1 MAETDTLAFQST
13 GTGASTG
20 TGTGPK
26 LTDGPPPPEGS
37 DNVGKFFW
45 NKFQICKQEKDRLNM
60 HSKWMRNY
68 ELKRGRHFRTTTS
81 KWPLVPINIFY
92 IAVSRTKAHL
102 TDSKPRFEIVAHD
115 ENSQDQAPMMNAA
128 ANNWYKRT
136 QQLKKHSDSIDNGET
151 YGSTIEKMVFN
162 PALEGGKGD
171 IEAVVNDPFK
181 IFPWPGVREI
191 QNMPYFFEIEVLELE
206 DIQRIWP
213 ETGKDVQPDMQFSTS
228 TLVGKEREL
237 IKAGTLANHRAM
249 DNLPNNFAPS
259 GGRVSE
265 LGINRA
271 MIVEGWIKDFTII
284 DEEIEQEVPIT
295 VPDQDPDSETF
306 GQEIPTGEMDM
317 QKQKTGRRVPKYP
330 GFIRVVHLA
339 NEGRIVLDDV
349 PNPSINPT
357 LPAEQ
362 AENFYLFDKL
372 PYLKTDSNTDTSNFW
387 AFSVIEQIEI
397 LGKEINKKISQ
408 VAAYIDKTVRPTLI
422 NPKTTGIDK
431 HMVSN
436 LPGQMWRPVN
446 HLVSQSIRYLEM
458 PSLPPD
464 FYVYIELLLRL
475 VDNITGIQDVTEGRK
490 PKGISAASAIIALQE
505 KAQTMFREKI
515 RNYDLALEEKGRM
528 WISLAQNWYTEER
541 KIRLSGKALETMGPF
556 GQFKGTEMQGEFT
569 FEVVPGST
577 LPKSLFVRL
586 EQSVQLFNAGAI
598 DQKALL
604 EAFDFPNSDEIIRRM
619 SLGQL
624 GLLIERLQ
632 VIGAVDEETLAIIQ
646 QVGSLD
652 EKEFNKLANDVGQQ
666 GGGSTDGGTSQTQ
679 PSTQPGG
686 GS

>member
-1 MAETDTLAFQST
+1 MAEDEGAFKAVGSKDFIE
-13 GTGASTG
+13 
-20 TGTGPK
+20 P
-26 LTDGPPPPEGS
+26 LPEEGS
-37 DNVGKFFW
+37 EKLGPFIWKKFM
-45 NKFQICKQEKDRLNM
+45 ICKQEKDRLNL

-68 ELKRGRHFRTTTS
+68 ELKRGRHFKTTNS

-92 IAVSRTKAHL
+92 IVVSRTKAHL

-115 ENSQDQAPMMNAA
+115 EQAAEQAPIMNSA

-136 QQLKKHSDSIDNGET
+136 MQLKNHSDSIDNGET
-151 YGSTIEKMVFN
+151 YGSTIEKMQFN
-162 PALEGGKGD
+162 PELEGRKGD
-171 IEAVVNDPFK
+171 IESVINDPFK
-181 IFPWPGVREI
+181 MFPWPGVRDI
-191 QNMPYFFEIEVLELE
+191 QKMPHFFELEVMEVEEIERLF
-206 DIQRIWP
+206 P
-213 ETGKDVQPDMQFSTS
+213 EAKGKIQPDMQFSTN
-228 TLVGKEREL
+228 TLIGKERETV
-237 IKAGTLANHRAM
+237 KAGTLANHRAQ

-259 GGRVSE
+259 GGKPSV

-271 MIVEGWIKDFTII
+271 MVIMDWMKDFTEV
-284 DEEIEQEVPIT
+284 EEEEDRPVTQM
-295 VPDQDPDSETF
+295 DSNVGSDTF
-306 GQEIPTGEMDM
+306 GQEIETGEVE
-317 QKQKTGRRVPKYP
+317 KVKTGRKFPKYP
-330 GFIRVVHLA
+330 GNIRMVIIA
-339 NEGRIVLDDV
+339 NEGRTVLWDV

-357 LPAEQ
+357 LPLEQ
-362 AENFYLFDKL
+362 VENTYLFDKI

-387 AFSVIEQIEI
+387 SFSVIEQIEI

-422 NPKTTGIDK
+422 MPETCGIPD
-431 HMVSN
+431 HMISN
-436 LPGQMWRPVN
+436 LPGQKWRPVN
-446 HLVSQSIRYLEM
+446 HTVSKFIRYMEI
-458 PSLPPD
+458 PSLPRD

-515 RNYDLALEEKGRM
+515 RNYDMALEEKGRM

-541 KIRLSGKALETMGPF
+541 KIRLSGKALEEQGSPF
-556 GQFKGTEMQGEFT
+556 GDFQGTKMQGEFT

-604 EAFDFPNSDEIIRRM
+604 EAFDWPNVGEVIRRM

-624 GLLIERLQ
+624 GLLLERLQ
-632 VIGAVDEETLAIIQ
+632 IMGFDNQTLQLIQ
-646 QVGSLD
+646 QIGSLE
-652 EKEFNKLANDVGQQ
+652 EKDFNKLAKERGKQ
-666 GGGSTDGGTSQTQ
+666 GGSQDGGTSQSK

-686 GS
+686 G